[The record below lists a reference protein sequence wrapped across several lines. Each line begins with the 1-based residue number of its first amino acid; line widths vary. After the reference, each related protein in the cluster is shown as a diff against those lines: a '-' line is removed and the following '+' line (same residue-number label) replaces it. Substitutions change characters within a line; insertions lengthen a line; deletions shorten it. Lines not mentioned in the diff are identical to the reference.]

1 MVAGGMAGEEMLTPK
16 EVRVKLGIS
25 KRTLYR
31 WIKTGKIKA
40 VVLPSGR
47 IRIPREEVEKI
58 LRAAPSG
65 GE

>member
-1 MVAGGMAGEEMLTPK
+1 MLSPK

-58 LRAAPSG
+58 LRATPSG
-65 GE
+65 GG